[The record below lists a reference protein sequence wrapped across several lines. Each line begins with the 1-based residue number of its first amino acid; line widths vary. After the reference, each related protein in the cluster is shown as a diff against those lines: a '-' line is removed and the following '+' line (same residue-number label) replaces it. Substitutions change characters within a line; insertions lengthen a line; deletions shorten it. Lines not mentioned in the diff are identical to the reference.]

1 MPRAGPPVSGPAG
14 SPTVTPVVTST
25 GPVSRIPTDPANQP
39 PLFDGGAPQRHAQ
52 PDIDPH
58 RETPAFAP
66 LRRIRQAG
74 TMFIPELLEPA
85 QVVGSMLR
93 ERRETVVVAE
103 GSAGGLI
110 SAALLSVPGASAYYL
125 GGAVV
130 YTGAAS
136 RAWMSGEIEA
146 PAGMRGATEQFATY
160 LAQSAAKKLRATWGI
175 GEAGAA
181 GPANPYG
188 DPAGH
193 CWVAVAGPVSA
204 TRHVLTGLDDRSDNM
219 VIFAI
224 AALALFTDTLA
235 TAAPR
240 AADE

>member
-1 MPRAGPPVSGPAG
+1 ML
-14 SPTVTPVVTST
+14 TPV
-25 GPVSRIPTDPANQP
+25 GP
-39 PLFDGGAPQRHAQ
+39 
-52 PDIDPH
+52 
-58 RETPAFAP
+58 
-66 LRRIRQAG
+66 IRQAVR
-74 TMFIPELLEPA
+74 MFIPELVEPA
-85 QVVGSMLR
+85 QVVGAMLR
-93 ERRETVVVAE
+93 ERGETVVVAE

-130 YTGAAS
+130 YTRAAN

-146 PAGMRGATEQFATY
+146 PPGMRGATEPFALY
-160 LAQSAAKKLRATWGI
+160 LAQSAAKKLQATWGI

-193 CWVAVAGPVSA
+193 CWVAVAGPVTA
-204 TRHVLTGLDDRSDNM
+204 TRHVLTGLDDRNDNM

-224 AALALFTDTLA
+224 AALALFTETLA
-235 TAAPR
+235 TSALR